1 MNVLRKTENV
11 EKGQQV
17 YLYCGL
23 CHQLLMEE
31 FYNWSDVQQLLGA
44 SDCDHFVWIFVGDPF
59 LDPPWDEETKQIVKN
74 SVADVRAG
82 NGRYF
87 LLPKS

>member
-1 MNVLRKTENV
+1 MNVERKIQIVEN
-11 EKGQQV
+11 GQQE
-17 YLYCGL
+17 YLYCSF
-23 CHQLLMEE
+23 CHQELVAE
-31 FYNWSDVQQLLGA
+31 FYNWSGVHQFLGVN
-44 SDCDHFVWIFVGDPF
+44 DCEHYQWIFVGDPF
-59 LDPPWDEETKQIVKN
+59 LDPPWDEETKEIVKN

>member
-1 MNVLRKTENV
+1 MSV
-11 EKGQQV
+11 EYRSKIIREGEMASFYCRTCQQELSRSFYTRGGQ
-17 YLYCGL
+17 YLFL
-23 CHQLLMEE
+23 SVH
-31 FYNWSDVQQLLGA
+31 
-44 SDCDHFVWIFVGDPF
+44 DCEHYQWIFVGDPF

-82 NGRYF
+82 NGRCF